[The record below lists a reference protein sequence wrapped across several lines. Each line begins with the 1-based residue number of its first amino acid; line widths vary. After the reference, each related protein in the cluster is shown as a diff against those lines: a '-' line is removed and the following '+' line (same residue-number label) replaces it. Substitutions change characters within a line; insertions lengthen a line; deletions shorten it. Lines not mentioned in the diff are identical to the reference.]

1 MVSLGE
7 ACAITSWAQVTR
19 RSLTSG
25 GFETVRD
32 ERPPLTIRIQVLLQ
46 TPAAFGTYLRP
57 GARSIGR
64 GGSDITVLHHCPH
77 HPLCWLEY
85 FPGRS
90 LHAAAPFT
98 ACQAA
103 SRLQL
108 FFFFFFSPASIPE
121 RRRGASARTSSVW
134 KYSVD
139 GTKRKSEVGK
149 KPTD

>member
-32 ERPPLTIRIQVLLQ
+32 ERPPLTIRIQVLLAPADSSSIRHLSQ
-46 TPAAFGTYLRP
+46 T
-57 GARSIGR
+57 RSKVNWQ

-108 FFFFFFSPASIPE
+108 FFF
-121 RRRGASARTSSVW
+121 SSVHP
-134 KYSVD
+134 
-139 GTKRKSEVGK
+139 GTAQRGIRQNQQRLETLRGRHETKV
-149 KPTD
+149 